1 MKGCE
6 ELDSIRTPCQ
16 TVQHTAG
23 LKETSANRKL
33 AETFDCVCT
42 LSSVSKLVLCSPP
55 FIYPRVWEFAKPGQK
70 GGQSDHACQKVGCS
84 RMNLTNFRPS
94 KIDATFPPFSRG
106 LAKRGLTLLAARVN
120 YFRSPSEGL
129 LAGRTTFFL
138 LAFEFG
144 WHFETGWL
152 SVGLERKKKVE
163 LEMEAS
169 KRAALAASPARPT
182 SCSTRLTI

>member
-33 AETFDCVCT
+33 VPKHSIVFAHFRP
-42 LSSVSKLVLCSPP
+42 SSKLVLCSPP
-55 FIYPRVWEFAKPGQK
+55 FIYPRVWQFAKPGQK

-94 KIDATFPPFSRG
+94 EIDATFPPFSRG

-152 SVGLERKKKVE
+152 SVGRVGKKREKK
-163 LEMEAS
+163 S
-169 KRAALAASPARPT
+169 RA
-182 SCSTRLTI
+182 